1 MPAHVVIKAPAYT
14 GVGFRK
20 DSKKREAPE
29 KGAVVK
35 KRRGEKSIIDVTGS
49 EWFLAG
55 IEWMGCIPLQ
65 GHENSCEQLHYSQ
78 SGWFQLWVG
87 AASIWWIGFHWD
99 KSKSKFQSEKLQES
113 GAIVM

>member
-49 EWFLAG
+49 E
-55 IEWMGCIPLQ
+55 
-65 GHENSCEQLHYSQ
+65 
-78 SGWFQLWVG
+78 
-87 AASIWWIGFHWD
+87 
-99 KSKSKFQSEKLQES
+99 
-113 GAIVM
+113 

>member
-1 MPAHVVIKAPAYT
+1 VTQPPLEPLPPLPMPAHVVIKAPAYT

-49 EWFLAG
+49 E
-55 IEWMGCIPLQ
+55 
-65 GHENSCEQLHYSQ
+65 
-78 SGWFQLWVG
+78 
-87 AASIWWIGFHWD
+87 
-99 KSKSKFQSEKLQES
+99 
-113 GAIVM
+113 